1 MGLRERSDVGL
12 QPSWKANRHAYAGSF
27 NSTVRLECLGQH
39 WFLDPD
45 DAREKVENWCREYN
59 ELRSHSAIGDR
70 PPMCLIHRDT
80 VLRLPS
86 RRKFSSELVQLLG
99 CAKTARG
106 PIQPG

>member
-27 NSTVRLECLGQH
+27 NSTVRLECLGQD

-86 RRKFSSELVQLLG
+86 RRKFSSELV
-99 CAKTARG
+99 
-106 PIQPG
+106 